1 MKNSTPGLLFVFI
14 LFAQGGEVAAKS
26 VRVKVQNQ
34 YEVSVPKL
42 QLIEDDRTAELKAGP
57 DGTCLLEIAGTDSVM
72 LRAEDH
78 RDLRIAVS
86 SLVDGNSIIMHKLF
100 SWKDLINPMFY
111 IVYGGLW
118 LLLFIIFAETGLFA
132 GFFLPGDSLLFVAG
146 IYSRNLGHEFL
157 KLIGMGAVQNDL
169 LDMVVVIAL
178 VTVAGVL
185 GNSAG
190 YWFGRKIGP
199 AMFKWKDNF
208 LFKQKYLQQA
218 QEFYD
223 KHGGGAIVIARFIPI
238 IRTFAPIVSGIV
250 QMPKAKFA
258 FFNISGCVA
267 WVASMILAGHF
278 LQQWI
283 LKQFGFNLKDH
294 LEVIV
299 IGIVLVTT
307 APVLIKLIFGKNKQ
321 PSQDISA

>member
-1 MKNSTPGLLFVFI
+1 MKIIYTLLI
-14 LFAQGGEVAAKS
+14 LFSCILFSLKISAKP
-26 VRVKVQNQ
+26 VTLKIVNQ
-34 YEVSVPKL
+34 YEAGVSNFTVTENGKTSAIVL
-42 QLIEDDRTAELKAGP
+42 AP
-57 DGTCLLEIAGTDSVM
+57 DGSCTVEITGTDSVIFK
-72 LRAEDH
+72 AAQYK
-78 RDLRIAVS
+78 DLTVQPVK
-86 SLVDGNSIIMHKLF
+86 LFDGNTIAMYKKF

-146 IYSRNLGHEFL
+146 IYSRNLGSEFF
-157 KLIGMGAVQNDL
+157 KMVGMGSIQNEWLSL
-169 LDMVVVIAL
+169 LVIITL
-178 VTVAGVL
+178 VTIAGVL

-190 YWFGRKIGP
+190 YWFGKKIGP
-199 AMFKWKDNF
+199 AMFQWKDNL
-208 LFKQKYLQQA
+208 LFKKKYLVQA

-238 IRTFAPIVSGIV
+238 IRTFAPIISGIV
-250 QMPKAKFA
+250 QMPKAKFS
-258 FFNISGCVA
+258 FFNIIGCVA
-267 WVASMILAGHF
+267 WVASMILGGHF

-283 LKQFGFNLKDH
+283 LSQFGFNLKDH

-307 APVLIKLIFGKNKQ
+307 LPIIIKLITGKSK
-321 PSQDISA
+321 